1 MSLLAHLALKR
12 PRNADLAVFWRDA
25 LAGVISAVLQIAY
38 CISFSALIFQGS
50 IVAGYSLG
58 LAAMIM
64 GTAVAGMVIALTSTL
79 SPANGGP
86 DSPAVAVMSVLAGS
100 IAGALAAKG
109 ASNSEIIINVL
120 FGLSVSTLVRAAVPV
135 AKPQMGRIGRKA
147 ISYR

>member
-1 MSLLAHLALKR
+1 LPFSERLASAIIARGLAWKFVIHPVSLLAHLSLKR

-79 SPANGGP
+79 
-86 DSPAVAVMSVLAGS
+86 VAG
-100 IAGALAAKG
+100 KWR
-109 ASNSEIIINVL
+109 
-120 FGLSVSTLVRAAVPV
+120 T
-135 AKPQMGRIGRKA
+135 
-147 ISYR
+147 